1 MIEHMAQ
8 RLVVVDPSSDIET
21 FTDEQLQK
29 DPPHATFDANTR
41 TSGAVR
47 SNSFCGSVKGDMGN
61 SLCFAKM
68 FLDRQQPFFGLMA
81 TELAWYRGPCVT
93 AKTYE
98 MHMIQHRQ
106 RVSCRASRIA
116 AQRAT

>member
-61 SLCFAKM
+61 SLCLQRCFWT
-68 FLDRQQPFFGLMA
+68 DSSPY
-81 TELAWYRGPCVT
+81 LA
-93 AKTYE
+93 
-98 MHMIQHRQ
+98 
-106 RVSCRASRIA
+106 
-116 AQRAT
+116 